1 MSNKYIS
8 QINNNNFV
16 YPNYDL
22 AEYDVEIVHNI
33 NNNSVFGIVNSFSGT
48 SVSSTGITITYNVTW
63 VRNGSEIFLRNSN
76 VISYVSIHAFPANRL
91 FYKPFRLVD
100 SRSVGDTGQT
110 TISSGNTTFTI
121 TPSQF
126 GLSSFVT
133 GPYYFEV
140 RFIGGNSIYPVCQ
153 TLNFT
158 I

>member
-1 MSNKYIS
+1 MSKYIP
-8 QINNNNFV
+8 QINNTNFV

-33 NNNSVFGIVNSFSGT
+33 NNNNVFGLVNSFSAT
-48 SVSSTGITITYNVTW
+48 TVTSTGITISFNATW
-63 VRNGSEIFLRNSN
+63 IKNGAEIFLRQNGN
-76 VISYVSIHAFPANRL
+76 ISYLSVHAFPANRL
-91 FYKPFRLVD
+91 YYKPFRVV
-100 SRSVGDTGQT
+100 SSISTTNSGQT
-110 TISSGNTTFTI
+110 TITSGNTTFTI

-153 TLNFT
+153 TLNIT